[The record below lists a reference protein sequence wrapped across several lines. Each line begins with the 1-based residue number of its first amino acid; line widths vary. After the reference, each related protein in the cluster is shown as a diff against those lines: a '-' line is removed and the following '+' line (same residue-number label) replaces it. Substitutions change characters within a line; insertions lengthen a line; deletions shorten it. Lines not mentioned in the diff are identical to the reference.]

1 MQRLAVFIIVLGVYA
16 LAKKKGLVFYEKEK
30 KINKKV
36 IHEILEYVISTVI
49 VVFLAFVLMFFF
61 GTKTSVIGDSM
72 MPALYNGQ
80 QILIDK
86 FIYKLSSPKRGDVI
100 VFQPNG
106 NENTHYYEKRIIGLP
121 GETIQIIDGYVYVN
135 GSKLDEDDTYDL
147 IEDPGIAKDE
157 LILQP
162 YEYFVLGDNR
172 NSSEDSRS
180 GNMGPVKKEYIIGKA
195 WLHMAYGDAGI
206 GMIK

>member
-1 MQRLAVFIIVLGVYA
+1 M
-16 LAKKKGLVFYEKEK
+16 AKKKGLVFYEKEK

-36 IHEILEYVISTVI
+36 IHEVLDYLIGTVI
-49 VVFLAFVLMFFF
+49 VVFLAFVLMFFM

-86 FIYKLSSPKRGDVI
+86 FIYKISSPKRGDVV

-121 GETIQIIDGYVYVN
+121 GETVQIVDGYVYIN
-135 GSKLDEDDTYDL
+135 GSKLDEDDTYDM
-147 IEDPGIAKDE
+147 IEDPGIEKDE
-157 LILQP
+157 LVLQP

-206 GMIK
+206 GLIK